1 MGSLMP
7 LVQANVTQPSMERR
21 RHKADIDGSQCR
33 AKGGDCQVSTTFMPN
48 RSTHTCPCSS
58 NPRPRSFKK
67 HQYSSAIWKHPNT
80 PAKLKTERFMPCSVL
95 PPPSQ
100 PSPAQHTAPAH
111 SSICTC
117 TSGWNT
123 CSCPT
128 ISRRQSSN
136 PPFGF
141 ANTSWKGRPSRC
153 SRAHMIVRP
162 TDTTC
167 DIACVKG
174 LKPQAPGPEV
184 PRP

>member
-1 MGSLMP
+1 MP

-95 PPPSQ
+95 PPP
-100 PSPAQHTAPAH
+100 PSPAQPNTQPRLTARSAHAQVAGTPAAAPLFHAGSPRTHHLGLQTPAGRGGHRAAAGHT
-111 SSICTC
+111 
-117 TSGWNT
+117 
-123 CSCPT
+123 
-128 ISRRQSSN
+128 
-136 PPFGF
+136 
-141 ANTSWKGRPSRC
+141 
-153 SRAHMIVRP
+153 
-162 TDTTC
+162 
-167 DIACVKG
+167 
-174 LKPQAPGPEV
+174 
-184 PRP
+184 

>member
-95 PPPSQ
+95 PPPLPAQ
-100 PSPAQHTAPAH
+100 PSPTH
-111 SSICTC
+111 SPGSQLDLHMHKWLEHLQLPHYFTQAVLE
-117 TSGWNT
+117 
-123 CSCPT
+123 PT
-128 ISRRQSSN
+128 IWVCKHQLE
-136 PPFGF
+136 G
-141 ANTSWKGRPSRC
+141 AAIALQQGTHDC
-153 SRAHMIVRP
+153 EAH
-162 TDTTC
+162 
-167 DIACVKG
+167 
-174 LKPQAPGPEV
+174 
-184 PRP
+184 